1 MKDIKNNLEEPDTCK
16 IQIKIVIGIISFK
29 DTTVNGKGDD
39 AIDELFESL
48 FSKYQ
53 TDLEESI
60 RGNDCDLWKWF
71 QMP

>member
-53 TDLEESI
+53 IGLEISVKAGDMI
-60 RGNDCDLWKWF
+60 IDCVHLF
-71 QMP
+71 C

>member
-48 FSKYQ
+48 PN
-53 TDLEESI
+53 
-60 RGNDCDLWKWF
+60 RF
-71 QMP
+71 QLDWELQ

>member
-1 MKDIKNNLEEPDTCK
+1 MKDIKNNLEEPDTCI

-60 RGNDCDLWKWF
+60 RGNDCDLWK
-71 QMP
+71 